1 MMRNKID
8 WLKVLREIQ
17 EIAERLWYLLG
28 EVDGYVL
35 LTVINAW
42 RVSSLDDKD
51 AILRWIAKYDECD
64 YLNRYDTSWEMF
76 IDFDILTID
85 EVENNRYYDLQSENK
100 VL

>member
-1 MMRNKID
+1 MRNKID

-42 RVSSLDDKD
+42 RVGSLDDKD
-51 AILRWIAKYDECD
+51 AILRWIAKYDEFD
-64 YLNRYDTSWEMF
+64 YLNSYDTAWEIF
-76 IDFDILTID
+76 LDLEILTLD
-85 EVENNRYYDLQSENK
+85 EVENNRYYGLQSENK